1 MFCGGVVG
9 GEIKIVVVVV
19 VVVVVVSG
27 AVLSMI
33 GSCLITS
40 DLSSVSCITIVSV
53 DGLVNKETAA
63 TTKTIENATRATGF
77 NRL

>member
-1 MFCGGVVG
+1 MFCEGVVG

-27 AVLSMI
+27 AVLSII

-40 DLSSVSCITIVSV
+40 DLSSVSCIVSLLMV
-53 DGLVNKETAA
+53 L
-63 TTKTIENATRATGF
+63 
-77 NRL
+77 